1 MLSANLDAMAA
12 ELVQNELNSLVEN
25 VAAKLAEHVRSTAS
39 PDELDSISQHMTNFK
54 QADSAEPVHRLAL
67 AFARVAVFKAVGER

>member
-1 MLSANLDAMAA
+1 MLSANLDAMATQ
-12 ELVQNELNSLVEN
+12 LVQNEINALVES
-25 VAAKLAEHVRSTAS
+25 VAAKLADQVRSVAS
-39 PDELDSISQHMTNFK
+39 PDELESISQHMTNFK